1 MKIPMKKRPS
11 VKEWAEQFGV
21 DIHIAEMY
29 QRARRRLMNR
39 FSAFARKY
47 GGDKSTDI
55 PPDVR
60 DLRPVNWGD
69 FEGYVESRAQT
80 ISNRASAAFKYL
92 KKRQDTYLSNI
103 ITALTESNDYSDD
116 VDIKRFSKWFKDAS
130 TADKARLIQAI
141 NANGG
146 LEIVYK
152 SEQVDNEEPEV
163 RYDASGVIRAILEV
177 L

>member
-1 MKIPMKKRPS
+1 MKIPMKKRPT

-47 GGDKSTDI
+47 GGDRSTDI

-60 DLRPVNWGD
+60 DLLPRTWGD
-69 FEGYVESRAQT
+69 FERYVEARAQT
-80 ISNRASAAFKYL
+80 ISNRASSAFQYL
-92 KKRQDTYLSNI
+92 KKRQNAYLSNI

-116 VDIKRFSKWFKDAS
+116 VDIKRFSEWFNDAS
-130 TADKARLIQAI
+130 TSEKARLIQAI
-141 NANGG
+141 DANGG
-146 LEIVYK
+146 LNIIYK
-152 SEQVDNEEPEV
+152 SKQAYEEEPEV

>member
-1 MKIPMKKRPS
+1 MKIPMKKRPT

-47 GGDKSTDI
+47 GGDRSSDI

-60 DLRPVNWGD
+60 DLLPRTWGD
-69 FEGYVESRAQT
+69 FERYVEARAQT
-80 ISNRASAAFKYL
+80 ISNRASSAFQYL
-92 KKRQDTYLSNI
+92 KKRQNTYLSNI
-103 ITALTESNDYSDD
+103 AQALLESNDYSDD
-116 VDIKRFSKWFKDAS
+116 IDVQRFAKWINSATTAEKAKLIKVID
-130 TADKARLIQAI
+130 
-141 NANGG
+141 ANGG
-146 LEIVYK
+146 LKAVYK
-152 SEQVDNEEPEV
+152 SKQATDEEPEF
-163 RYDASGVIRAILEV
+163 RYDASGVIKAILEV